1 MSEQPTQD
9 DKTIVKD
16 YLALCVKN
24 YGKHPTD
31 YQKGIILGL
40 ECALGFIKS
49 ASSPQPEA
57 LPPTTCSP
65 SYESM
70 KTTEQ
75 IILQFATEQWGEK
88 DLSGIALKL
97 AEECGEI
104 AGAIIKTDEGRSSYA
119 ELDKEVGDALIVL
132 SQIAAKR
139 GTTLEALRSQ
149 RFNHIQ
155 ERVSQPSLAERL
167 AMASTQS

>member
-1 MSEQPTQD
+1 MREQPTRD

-49 ASSPQPEA
+49 ASSPQLKA

-65 SYESM
+65 SSDADFIAQAKKWCEEIGSLSDG
-70 KTTEQ
+70 Q
-75 IILQFATEQWGEK
+75 IVC
-88 DLSGIALKL
+88 KL
-97 AEECGEI
+97 ADI
-104 AGAIIKTDEGRSSYA
+104 
-119 ELDKEVGDALIVL
+119 
-132 SQIAAKR
+132 
-139 GTTLEALRSQ
+139 
-149 RFNHIQ
+149 
-155 ERVSQPSLAERL
+155 LAERYAARIEAEKWRDKWL
-167 AMASTQS
+167 DGASPEIYESKLPWEND